1 MAKQLRKAERVARQ
15 RDENQEFES
24 YDRGQFKIIPFQ
36 PLTPKQDYLFR
47 SILSSP
53 MSISVGPAG
62 TAKSYTAAAAAIH
75 LLTKGA
81 IEAIVITRNPVPTGF
96 TTGFKPG
103 TSEEKMLPWMAP
115 TLGNLRKVCEGPTG
129 SDGFFNYLL
138 KNKKIQMVELETLKG
153 MNFDNKMVILEEA
166 QETTMEQL
174 KNLSTRMGEGAY
186 LYMDGDIAQGN
197 ERLKGSRDFDRFVK
211 GIKSMNT
218 KLDADTI
225 SMSEGD
231 SEDWGQIRIP
241 VIEFDKN
248 DCVRS
253 GQCRWMLEMFEVE
266 GL

>member
-15 RDENQEFES
+15 RDENQEFEL

-75 LLTKGA
+75 LLTKGV

-115 TLGNLRKVCEGPTG
+115 ILDNLRKVCESPSG
-129 SDGFFNYLL
+129 SDGFFHYLL

-166 QETTMEQL
+166 QECTLEQI
-174 KNLSTRMGEGAY
+174 KNLSTRMGKDAY

-197 ERLKGSRDFDRFVK
+197 DRLKGSKDFDSYVK
-211 GIKSMNT
+211 GVKSMNN
-218 KLDADTI
+218 KLDAGTI
-225 SMSEGD
+225 SMSDDDLEY
-231 SEDWGQIRIP
+231 WGYIRIP
-241 VIEFDKN
+241 VVEFDKN
-248 DCVRS
+248 DSVRS